1 MMFSLILVAAFAF
14 PAAADEHKG
23 NQTKCPVMGNPINEQ
38 VYTDYKD
45 NRVFFCCEGC
55 IEPFHKDPEK
65 YLKQMADEGVTP
77 MKLKKQSVCPV
88 SGETLMN
95 HETFIDVENKRVY
108 LCCAGCKSKVKADPA
123 KYMKVIADRGEYL
136 EDVEKTEE

>member
-1 MMFSLILVAAFAF
+1 
-14 PAAADEHKG
+14 
-23 NQTKCPVMGNPINEQ
+23 
-38 VYTDYKD
+38 
-45 NRVFFCCEGC
+45 VFFCCEGC